1 MRALALF
8 AVLQAAPALALAQG
22 APGTAP
28 SSGARPVVQS
38 AGASPAAP
46 PSSVTGVTAAPAPG
60 TTTVTA
66 APSSPQPSTA
76 APTATATPTA
86 ASPTPAATA
95 NPAAT
100 ATASPA
106 PTATASPVVTASPA
120 QTPPASPAATP
131 TAASVPVAPTAA
143 VAERLAQ
150 GDRAFGAGD
159 VRGALFAYQDAVYL
173 QPGYVFARV
182 KLGRA
187 YLALRYPAQA
197 IAQGELALAS
207 DPTSDDARRLLE
219 EARAA
224 RVPAP
229 ALSASPTPQPAA
241 AAPAAPAAAAAPAI
255 GAPTAAIPAGATV
268 VVVMPAGVAPGTT
281 IAVPSAAPAAPAAAP
296 APAGTQP
303 RTYRLTP
310 EPYDAPAPLP
320 AAPAQA
326 GGPTAAQR
334 YRSALDL
341 VARREYGA
349 AIALLDDAIALDP
362 RLAVAYTARASAKF
376 GQRRFREAA
385 DDYKAA
391 LGLDPAL
398 GTPLYGLA
406 ECYRLLGDPLAG
418 ELYRRYSNSH
428 ARDVR
433 EELRSVAR
441 ARADELSGR

>member
-1 MRALALF
+1 M
-8 AVLQAAPALALAQG
+8 
-22 APGTAP
+22 
-28 SSGARPVVQS
+28 
-38 AGASPAAP
+38 
-46 PSSVTGVTAAPAPG
+46 
-60 TTTVTA
+60 
-66 APSSPQPSTA
+66 
-76 APTATATPTA
+76 
-86 ASPTPAATA
+86 
-95 NPAAT
+95 
-100 ATASPA
+100 
-106 PTATASPVVTASPA
+106 TASPA
-120 QTPPASPAATP
+120 QTPAASPAATS

-173 QPGYVFARV
+173 QPGYAFARV

-207 DPTSDDARRLLE
+207 DPASDDARRLLE

-224 RVPAP
+224 RIPAP
-229 ALSASPTPQPAA
+229 ALSASSAPQPVPAAAA
-241 AAPAAPAAAAAPAI
+241 AAPAAPAL
-255 GAPTAAIPAGATV
+255 GAPTGAIPAGATV

-281 IAVPSAAPAAPAAAP
+281 IAVPSAAPAAAP
-296 APAGTQP
+296 APPGTQP

-310 EPYDAPAPLP
+310 EAYDAPAPLP